1 MHLGKKEGG
10 VQCSV
15 GNIKLFPKTFY
26 IAAAENPTH
35 KLSCTRNKKKKQ
47 TSLRLDSNWSNK

>member
-15 GNIKLFPKTFY
+15 GNIKLSPKTFY

-35 KLSCTRNKKKKQ
+35 KLSCTRNKKKSKQ
-47 TSLRLDSNWSNK
+47 ACV